1 MNKLVDKTNRFGSVR
16 KKSTEKTVQE
26 KAPSKK
32 TDSNKTDSKKTDSKK
47 TGPTPL
53 LALKVSGPQ
62 DSSSQKLPRFRS
74 EVQER
79 KFWESKTNDATQYF
93 DTAKMVSAQFKNLK
107 PSTTSISLRMS
118 DSLLDGIRRQANKL
132 DVPYQSLMKVWLTEK
147 LSEAAKI

>member
-16 KKSTEKTVQE
+16 KKGTEKTMQE

-32 TDSNKTDSKKTDSKK
+32 TNSKKTDSNK

-53 LALKVSGPQ
+53 RALKVAGPQ
-62 DSSSQKLPRFRS
+62 KSNSQKLPRFRS
-74 EVQER
+74 EAQER

-93 DTAKMVSAQFKNLK
+93 DSAKMVSAQFKNLK

-147 LSEAAKI
+147 LSEAAKS

>member
-1 MNKLVDKTNRFGSVR
+1 MNKLVDKTNRFGSLR
-16 KKSTEKTVQE
+16 KKGTEKTMQE
-26 KAPSKK
+26 KAP
-32 TDSNKTDSKKTDSKK
+32 SKKTDSKK

-62 DSSSQKLPRFRS
+62 DSNSQKLPRFRS
-74 EVQER
+74 EAQER

-93 DTAKMVSAQFKNLK
+93 DSAKMVSAQFKNLK

-147 LSEAAKI
+147 LTEAAKI

>member
-1 MNKLVDKTNRFGSVR
+1 MNKLVDKTNRFGSLR
-16 KKSTEKTVQE
+16 KKGTEKTMQE
-26 KAPSKK
+26 KAP
-32 TDSNKTDSKKTDSKK
+32 SKKTDSKK

-62 DSSSQKLPRFRS
+62 DSNSQKLPRFRS
-74 EVQER
+74 EAQER

-93 DTAKMVSAQFKNLK
+93 DSAKMVSAQFKNLK

-147 LSEAAKI
+147 LTEAAKS